1 MARFTTY
8 NKGIIKMKRF
18 KFLLVKNPALTLANV
33 DPRFVSIV
41 STSENA
47 ARKAL
52 NCKEKAVF
60 LSVST
65 L

>member
-1 MARFTTY
+1 
-8 NKGIIKMKRF
+8 MKRF

-41 STSENA
+41 STSETA